1 MFAFEVSMESVQ
13 TITSSVGVQPTI
25 VARPAPATVVEAVP
39 TDLSPA
45 NTVTAA
51 NTTATPNNN
60 VQTDPNEYQDTVL
73 IDPATREVVLRVLA
87 ARTGQV
93 VRQIPDQAMLRM
105 QAYAQA
111 LDSGKTMSQA
121 LAATDFE
128 A

>member
-1 MFAFEVSMESVQ
+1 MDSVQ
-13 TITSSVGVQPTI
+13 TITSSVGVQQTI
-25 VARPAPATVVEAVP
+25 VARPAPATVVQAVP

-51 NTTATPNNN
+51 NTTATTNNN
-60 VQTDPNEYQDTVL
+60 AQSDPNAYQNTVV
-73 IDPATREVVLRVLA
+73 IDPATREVVLRVLD
-87 ARTGQV
+87 ARSGQV

-111 LDSGKTMSQA
+111 LDSGKTMTQA
-121 LAATDFE
+121 LAITDFV